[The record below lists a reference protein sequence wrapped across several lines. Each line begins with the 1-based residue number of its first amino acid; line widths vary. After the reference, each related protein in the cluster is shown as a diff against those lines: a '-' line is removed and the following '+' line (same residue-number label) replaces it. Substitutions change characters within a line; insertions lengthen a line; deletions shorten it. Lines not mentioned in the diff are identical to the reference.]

1 MSQSVKRIINSCI
14 ELIIIVIARRS
25 YRELWSL
32 EKLPG
37 YNFLNRENSLRQG
50 FLFSRECLLGKEG
63 NGLDSYF
70 PFMYLHIF

>member
-1 MSQSVKRIINSCI
+1 MSQSVKRIINSYI

-50 FLFSRECLLGKEG
+50 FHFSGECLLGKEG
-63 NGLDSYF
+63 NSLNSYF
-70 PFMYLHIF
+70 LFMYWQIF